1 MTVSGLSLYQTEWC
15 PFCVRVR
22 GALARLGLEIEIR
35 DISENRDH
43 LRELFAATGGQRVP
57 CLRIED
63 EAGDPRWL
71 HESADI
77 IAYLQERFG
86 QDPAGSRQS

>member
-1 MTVSGLSLYQTEWC
+1 MNDPNATPADLSLYQTEWC

-22 GALARLGLEIEIR
+22 AAVAQLGLEVELR
-35 DISENRDH
+35 DISDSLDH
-43 LRELFAATGGQRVP
+43 LQELVGATGRQMVP

-63 EAGDPRWL
+63 EAGGAQWM

-77 IAYLQERFG
+77 IAYLQQRF
-86 QDPAGSRQS
+86 A

>member
-1 MTVSGLSLYQTEWC
+1 MSDTLATPADLSLYQTEWC

-22 GALARLGLEIEIR
+22 SVVVRLGLEVELR
-35 DISENRDH
+35 DISESRDH
-43 LRELFAATGGQRVP
+43 LQELVEATGRQMVP

-63 EAGDPRWL
+63 EAGGAQWM

-77 IAYLQERFG
+77 IAYLQQRF
-86 QDPAGSRQS
+86 A